1 MPYKAK
7 KKLNLWIYDPNKKEK
22 SLNIETATVT
32 KTLVECKFRREI
44 KKKNSTMIEY
54 TYTHPRTKKQLI
66 GVTSYIY
73 WQR

>member
-1 MPYKAK
+1 MYKTK

-44 KKKNSTMIEY
+44 KKMIEY
-54 TYTHPRTKKQLI
+54 TYTHPRTKKRLT
-66 GVTSYIY
+66 GVTSSID

>member
-1 MPYKAK
+1 MYKTK

-44 KKKNSTMIEY
+44 RSKNSTMIEY
-54 TYTHPRTKKQLI
+54 TYTHPRTKKRLT
-66 GVTSYIY
+66 GVTSSID

>member
-44 KKKNSTMIEY
+44 KKMIEY
-54 TYTHPRTKKQLI
+54 TYTHPRTKKQLT
-66 GVTSYIY
+66 GVTSSID

>member
-1 MPYKAK
+1 MYKTK

-44 KKKNSTMIEY
+44 KKKNSMIEY

>member
-1 MPYKAK
+1 MYKTK

-44 KKKNSTMIEY
+44 KKMIEY
-54 TYTHPRTKKQLI
+54 TYTHPRTKKRLT
-66 GVTSYIY
+66 GVTSYID

>member
-1 MPYKAK
+1 MYKTK

-22 SLNIETATVT
+22 SLNIKTATVT

-44 KKKNSTMIEY
+44 KNNNPTMIEY